1 MFFLGCLFY
10 FTCDWLQKTEGIIPC
25 HFFYNY
31 LLQYISGFVP
41 DIFCYYAGQRRILTR
56 PLYICLGAWLG
67 KNTYSGGAIL
77 DPPLTI
83 IGSNT
88 IIGEDALLYS
98 HAIEGRHLSHAI
110 INIGDNVTI
119 GAKSI
124 IMSGVKI
131 GNGSIIAAGSVVLK
145 KTEIGSNEIWGGVPA
160 KFIKKVQKW

>member
-1 MFFLGCLFY
+1 L
-10 FTCDWLQKTEGIIPC
+10 
-25 HFFYNY
+25 
-31 LLQYISGFVP
+31 GFVP
-41 DIFCYYAGQRRILTR
+41 KMDLQEGLKNFIAWANQQPARIDLYENKEGRLPR
-56 PLYICLGAWLG
+56 PLYICLGARLG
-67 KNTYSGGAIL
+67 PNTYSGGAIL

-160 KFIKKVQKW
+160 KFIKKVQK